1 MPLQVNIGFPQSVN
15 GDTLRLGE
23 QAQRK
28 TNHDWA
34 EIQAVLSNSGSIGHV
49 GWADNFL
56 GDLIRDE
63 YVNDLSSGSAITLN
77 ADTAGGIAVI
87 TTDTD
92 DNDHATISLGLHW
105 LVSSGFTVLDV
116 RYTNVTAITLR
127 AVEIGVS
134 DAISETNGIAFSS
147 HDATPVAVADDAA
160 VFAIN
165 SDESVVT
172 WSMLTVNGGGT
183 PVRTDSAT
191 APVAAT
197 YQNFRIVIDSA
208 GNAQF
213 YINGTLEG
221 TQALAVA
228 TTALLTPWVTL
239 KSLSGAIKTV
249 NLAYLGM
256 FGTLA

>member
-1 MPLQVNIGFPQSVN
+1 MPLQTNWGFPQGN
-15 GDTLRLGE
+15 NIDKLRLGE
-23 QAQRK
+23 RAQRK
-28 TNHDWA
+28 TEVDWSEA
-34 EIQAVLSNSGSIGHV
+34 QAIFQNSGSIGHV
-49 GWADNFL
+49 GWSDNFL
-56 GDLIRDE
+56 GDLVRAE
-63 YVNDLSSGSAITLN
+63 YVNDLSGGSAVTLA
-77 ADTAGGIAVI
+77 ADVAGGVAVI

-134 DAISETNGIAFSS
+134 DATSETNGIAFSS

-183 PVRTDSAT
+183 AVRTDSAT
-191 APVAAT
+191 APVAGT

-213 YINGTLEG
+213 YINGAAEG